1 MKAAQ
6 VDSRERAQQLIH
18 DLYNRLIKRPNL
30 SETLTDITDVLLLVY
45 RKLDDTKNNP
55 EALVNR
61 LVNYIYRVG
70 FDHRIH
76 FDKEEEHLLIELGAI
91 AGRAGFNGVYRS
103 DAGNKA
109 QFYSVFDG
117 QW

>member
-30 SETLTDITDVLLLVY
+30 SETLTDITDVLLQVY
-45 RKLDDTKNNP
+45 RKLDDTKNP
-55 EALVNR
+55 EAIVNR
-61 LVNYIYRVG
+61 WVNYIYRVG

-76 FDKEEEHLLIELGAI
+76 FDKAEESLLIELGVI

-103 DAGNKA
+103 DAGSKA

>member
-1 MKAAQ
+1 MKAEAQ

-30 SETLTDITDVLLLVY
+30 SETLTDITDVLLQVY
-45 RKLDDTKNNP
+45 RKLDDTKNP
-55 EALVNR
+55 EAIVNR

-76 FDKEEEHLLIELGAI
+76 FDKAEESLLIELGVI

-109 QFYSVFDG
+109 QFYSVFDE